1 MLPKK
6 SGEEVAVI
14 DTIYQGHGPVIAG
27 NALAKVDEYIRL
39 EWVRVRRVRV
49 VVRLGLLF
57 RLGLWLG

>member
-14 DTIYQGHGPVIAG
+14 DTIYPGHGPVIAG